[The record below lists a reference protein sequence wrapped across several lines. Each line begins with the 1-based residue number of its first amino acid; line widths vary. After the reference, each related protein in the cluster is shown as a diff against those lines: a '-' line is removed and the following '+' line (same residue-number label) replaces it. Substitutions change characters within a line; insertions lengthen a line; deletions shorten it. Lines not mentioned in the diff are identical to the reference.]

1 MKRFPVHEYMC
12 AGNFCTLK
20 LKRRAD
26 GFGAKLDAEYCE
38 NHILVI

>member
-26 GFGAKLDAEYCE
+26 GFGAKLDAGYCE